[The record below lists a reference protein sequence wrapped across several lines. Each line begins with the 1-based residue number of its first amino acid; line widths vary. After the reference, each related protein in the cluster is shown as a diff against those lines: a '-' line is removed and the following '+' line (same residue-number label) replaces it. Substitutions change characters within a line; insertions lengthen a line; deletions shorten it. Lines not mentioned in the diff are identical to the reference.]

1 MKSDAVIMN
10 EAMKALNAAL
20 NPVEVEKFLVLIN
33 REKVDYVQWRENLW
47 QGETLESLS
56 EKAQRHFQN
65 KKSGHEKKFPCL
77 LG

>member
-1 MKSDAVIMN
+1 MIRNNVLMLFQYLQNSFN
-10 EAMKALNAAL
+10 R
-20 NPVEVEKFLVLIN
+20 LIN

-65 KKSGHEKKFPCL
+65 KKSGHEK
-77 LG
+77 

>member
-56 EKAQRHFQN
+56 EKAQHHYN
-65 KKSGHEKKFPCL
+65 SKMKC
-77 LG
+77 